1 MHDDKELF
9 ELFSLETQVA
19 GLSWLTV
26 LKKQQGYKKAFFDF
40 DIDRVAKLNYDDAIR
55 ICKIYNV
62 IKSVPKINAI
72 IHNAKIFLHVRKEF
86 GSIDNYFW
94 SKMGYKQ
101 IKVTVTKKQDT
112 PSLSPLSEA
121 ISKDLKQRGFK
132 YVGAVTVYAFM
143 CASGMVN
150 QHEQGCYLNQEE
162 LL

>member
-1 MHDDKELF
+1 MHDDRELF

-26 LKKQQGYKKAFFDF
+26 LKKQREYKKAFFDF
-40 DIDRVAKLNYDDAIR
+40 DLDKTAMLNPSDAIR

-72 IHNAKIFLHVRKEF
+72 IHNAKMFLHVKKEF

-94 SKMGYKQ
+94 SKTRYKQ
-101 IKVTVTKKQDT
+101 IKVAVTKKQDT

-121 ISKDLKQRGFK
+121 ISKDLKRRGFK

-150 QHEQGCYLNQEE
+150 QHEHRCYLNID
-162 LL
+162 